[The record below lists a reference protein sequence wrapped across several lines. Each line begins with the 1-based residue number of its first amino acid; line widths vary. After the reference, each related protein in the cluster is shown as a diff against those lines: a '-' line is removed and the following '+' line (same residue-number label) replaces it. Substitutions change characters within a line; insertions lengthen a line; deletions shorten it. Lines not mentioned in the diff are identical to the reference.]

1 MFIVNITQIKKNK
14 NKIFGR
20 AIVQLAYPNLDIG
33 YSFNQIQ
40 CITLYL
46 FFFFFYIYIYIIN
59 GRFKYKFSLL
69 KNEKILSSY
78 RALNS

>member
-1 MFIVNITQIKKNK
+1 MQIKKLKKLK
-14 NKIFGR
+14 NIFGR

-46 FFFFFYIYIYIIN
+46 FFFSFIYIYIYIIN